1 MLRLVFPLFAFALL
15 GPLALAAD
23 DKAEGAKVYKQ
34 SVPSVVWVHSKR
46 DNGLATGSGSLVDKE
61 RRLVLTNYHVVLDTP
76 TAKVFFPHFREGQ
89 PVAEKD
95 YYRDRAKRLAIDARV
110 VTVDKAADLAI
121 IRLESVPDDA
131 PALPLAAA
139 SPDPGETVHS
149 IGSAG
154 KSDALFGY
162 VKGSVR
168 QVYKKEWKAEL
179 APRRVASFTAKV
191 IETDSATN
199 PGDSG
204 GPLLNAKGELVGVT
218 QGGALNAQLVS
229 TFIDVSEVKQLLA
242 TKAVK
247 EVKADKPVA
256 KKERTTPTV
265 SDDAKMFS
273 ADAIKAANTAIAE
286 LFKGDLDVMI
296 ETHPA
301 ATTDEKELADLRK
314 DKAARDAFMKKF
326 TRSRMVLKEADV
338 GLVIVSDPKT
348 LYVEL
353 TGPAE
358 KQFPDDITK
367 KLVAAL
373 TDGLK
378 AGKPDDALKNAVQV
392 LKDTRKP
399 TPEKK

>member
-1 MLRLVFPLFAFALL
+1 MPRLLSTLIAISLFA
-15 GPLALAAD
+15 PLALAD
-23 DKAEGAKVYKQ
+23 DKSEGAKVYAKA
-34 SVPSVVWVHSKR
+34 VPSVVWVHSKR
-46 DNGLATGSGSLVDKE
+46 DAGLATGSGSLIDYD
-61 RRLVLTNYHVVLDTP
+61 RRLVLTNYHVVLDNP
-76 TAKVFFPHFREGQ
+76 AAKVFFPHFRDGQ

-110 VTVDKAADLAI
+110 IAVDKKADLAI
-121 IRLESVPDDA
+121 LRLDSVPEKTEA
-131 PALPLAAA
+131 IPLAAA
-139 SPDPGETVHS
+139 SPDPGDTVHS

-179 APRRVASFTAKV
+179 APKRVATFEAKV
-191 IETDSATN
+191 VETDSATN

-229 TFIDVSEVKQLLA
+229 TFIDVSEVKHLLA

-247 EVKADKPVA
+247 EVKADKPAA

-265 SDDAKMFS
+265 SDEAKLFSDDA
-273 ADAIKAANTAIAE
+273 AKAVNALLEE
-286 LFKGDLDVMI
+286 LFKADLDVMV
-296 ETHPA
+296 ETHAA
-301 ATTDEKELADLRK
+301 ATADEKQLAELRK
-314 DKAARDAFMKKF
+314 DKAARDEYMKKF

-338 GLVIVSDPKT
+338 GIVIVKDPKT

-358 KQFPDDITK
+358 KQFPADMTK

-378 AGKPDDALKNAVQV
+378 ANKPDDAVKNAVQL
-392 LKDTRKP
+392 LKTERK
-399 TPEKK
+399 EKK